1 MPGSAG
7 SSEPLREVSFL
18 LDEGLPKQVAHALA
32 IVGYKIM
39 AAEDAG
45 LRGAPDPDVIQHAS
59 DRSMVWITKDHAAR
73 SEHEVVLRE
82 TGVSVVWVRGLK
94 HPAKNNIDAFE
105 LHRMLTDRLLAVA
118 RHVRDAR
125 GPRYFTLSYAANGRP
140 VLRSSGDVR
149 AVSGK
154 PERARRRTRR

>member
-7 SSEPLREVSFL
+7 SSEPLRDISFL

-32 IVGYKIM
+32 LVGYRIV
-39 AAEDAG
+39 AAADAG
-45 LRGAPDPDVIQHAS
+45 LRGGADPDVIQYAS

-73 SEHEVVLRE
+73 SEHEHALRE
-82 TGVSVVWVRGLK
+82 TSVSVIWVRGLK

-149 AVSGK
+149 VAGRK
-154 PERARRRTRR
+154 PTRRTRRSR